1 MAEKKIKTPEE
12 LRAEGVGTAGTAAA
26 ANSLTGTSV
35 NKTEMVDN
43 PNKLNLTA
51 ATDLG
56 GANKNLANMTNA
68 LNNHS
73 ATKPGAY
80 QDGFGEKLN
89 GLYEQIQNGG
99 KFNFDLNSDVLYN
112 QYKDMYTK
120 QGRLASEDVAGQV
133 SALTGGYGN
142 SYAATASNQAYQQY
156 LNQLNDRALD
166 IYDRRYNEFQD
177 SRNDLYNQYNLL
189 TNERSFDYNRYR
201 DDVSDYYTEGDRL
214 YNLYNNAQNAAG
226 DWRDYEYG
234 VERDKVADDQ
244 WQKNYDRS
252 AYEYDT
258 NLAWQKQE
266 AAREQ
271 SNLDREFKYNSQVDS
286 LNSQIAAL
294 TNERDSY
301 MNALNEKQQ
310 AEDYEKQARVK
321 IKQLSGSKDSMYST
335 AVGLALDD
343 NAIPTYE
350 TFSDMNYRLK
360 NWNKNMNSKY
370 PVSESGYKLFL
381 QDILNAQWQF
391 SH

>member
-51 ATDLG
+51 ATDLR
-56 GANKNLANMTNA
+56 GANSNLANMTNA

-189 TNERSFDYNRYR
+189 NSERNFDYNRYR

-214 YNLYNNAQNAAG
+214 YNLYNNAQNAVTN
-226 DWRDYEYG
+226 WRDYDYG
-234 VERDKVADDQ
+234 VGRDKVADEQ
-244 WQKNYDRS
+244 WQKNYDRNV
-252 AYEYDT
+252 YEYDT
-258 NLAWQKQE
+258 NLAWQKQQ
-266 AAREQ
+266 AAQEQ
-271 SNLDREFKYNSQVDS
+271 ANWEKQFNYNSQVDS
-286 LNSQIAAL
+286 LNSQIASLKNQNSEYAKTISGMEDNYGNMLKSQIKNLPGTNANDLYSNAVGIAGDSTGIL
-294 TNERDSY
+294 TYRQYSNSSSLFTKYGDD
-301 MNALNEKQQ
+301 LNGYKQYLQ
-310 AEDYEKQARVK
+310 NK
-321 IKQLSGSKDSMYST
+321 LSGIYGISLS
-335 AVGLALDD
+335 
-343 NAIPTYE
+343 
-350 TFSDMNYRLK
+350 
-360 NWNKNMNSKY
+360 
-370 PVSESGYKLFL
+370 
-381 QDILNAQWQF
+381 
-391 SH
+391 